1 MSKFAP
7 RIYDKKTGE
16 TYQVKSIMYLNP
28 LEIYLIENIETE
40 EIVRDADG
48 NSIAYTHS
56 KGLVGTKGWRDI
68 ADVVLLLPTLQYDEN
83 GEMIYVSSQ
92 EGEIKND

>member
-40 EIVRDADG
+40 EIRDAD
-48 NSIAYTHS
+48 NSIAHS
-56 KGLVGTKGWRDI
+56 KGLV
-68 ADVVLLLPTLQYDEN
+68 N
-83 GEMIYVSSQ
+83 
-92 EGEIKND
+92 EGLARHR